1 MQGDFEMKV
10 RFESTTRVMKKT
22 MFTVLAVSM
31 LMLGS
36 PTEHHSSAAVAS
48 FKDVPSSHW
57 AKTAI
62 DQAVSKGY
70 FKGYADGTFKPGPSV
85 TRAEFAVLLDRVSTN
100 QADGTSVSFS
110 DVSGNWS
117 ESGVKSASAKGFI
130 TSADYPNG
138 FKPSTPI
145 TRKEM
150 AKWMSSGLAAESDD
164 YKQALSDTADT
175 VVPVAEYFKKTMSK
189 SDLPYVSVV
198 IGTGL
203 MGGYADGTF
212 GPAKTTT
219 RAEAAVILMRLA
231 DVQSK
236 KADSFSDLNELR
248 EVGTTGTNINTIT
261 MFKTGITSFK
271 NIQGKKA
278 NYRYGYGSTSLQ
290 YMIFID
296 TKDWNNKKSIYSPAF
311 VNEDERR
318 TNEASIFRVYVN
330 QNVYPTK
337 EDFSL
342 NNYMSSYMYGIAAG
356 NAIYNKLPEQ
366 FGYRT
371 LDIENPDGQ
380 FTPYVN
386 QSNGL
391 NIWTRSY
398 IKRDDP
404 DASFRSEDGSYF
416 AIRK

>member
-1 MQGDFEMKV
+1 MKI

-22 MFTVLAVSM
+22 VFTVLAASM

-36 PTEHHSSAAVAS
+36 PTEHHSSAAAAS

-70 FKGYADGTFKPGPSV
+70 FKGYADGTFKPSASV

-100 QADGTSVSFS
+100 QADGTSASFS
-110 DVSGNWS
+110 DVTGNWS

-130 TSADYPNG
+130 TTADYPNG

-212 GPAKTTT
+212 GPVKTTT

-248 EVGTTGTNINTIT
+248 EVGTTGTNLKSIT
-261 MFKTGITSFK
+261 NLSTGITKFENVQFKKMNFK
-271 NIQGKKA
+271 NGAGKSTL
-278 NYRYGYGSTSLQ
+278 NYFLVV
-290 YMIFID
+290 D
-296 TKDWNNKKSIYSPAF
+296 TRDWKNRKSIYNSTF
-311 VNEDERR
+311 VVEDERR
-318 TNEASIFRVYVN
+318 PDEKDYYRVYIQQTLYPEKKGFSRDDYMNSSTDHWAVGVAIRNELPKKYGYQTLPTGDPIEPFQKYVSN
-330 QNVYPTK
+330 QIGM
-337 EDFSL
+337 E
-342 NNYMSSYMYGIAAG
+342 
-356 NAIYNKLPEQ
+356 
-366 FGYRT
+366 
-371 LDIENPDGQ
+371 
-380 FTPYVN
+380 
-386 QSNGL
+386 
-391 NIWTRSY
+391 IWTRNY
-398 IKRDDP
+398 IEADNSLATYRTD
-404 DASFRSEDGSYF
+404 DGSIF
-416 AIRK
+416 SITM

>member
-1 MQGDFEMKV
+1 MKI
-10 RFESTTRVMKKT
+10 RFEGTTRVMKKT
-22 MFTVLAVSM
+22 VFTVLAASM
-31 LMLGS
+31 LMLSS
-36 PTEHHSSAAVAS
+36 PTEHHSSAAAAS

-70 FKGYADGTFKPGPSV
+70 FKGYADGTFKPSASV

-100 QADGTSVSFS
+100 QADGTSASFS

-117 ESGVKSASAKGFI
+117 ESSVKSASAKGFI
-130 TSADYPNG
+130 TSADYANG

-150 AKWMSSGLAAESDD
+150 AKWMSSGLAAESDN

-248 EVGTTGTNINTIT
+248 EVGTTGTNLNLLTPYKIN
-261 MFKTGITSFK
+261 KDDFK
-271 NIQGKKA
+271 NVQGKKMKFKNA
-278 NYRYGYGSTSLQ
+278 SGSMSLNYYIVVDAR
-290 YMIFID
+290 
-296 TKDWNNKKSIYSPAF
+296 DWQNKKSIYAPVFLANDEKF
-311 VNEDERR
+311 PTEDSVIE
-318 TNEASIFRVYVN
+318 F
-330 QNVYPTK
+330 TK
-337 EDFSL
+337 
-342 NNYMSSYMYGIAAG
+342 I
-356 NAIYNKLPEQ
+356 KL
-366 FGYRT
+366 
-371 LDIENPDGQ
+371 
-380 FTPYVN
+380 
-386 QSNGL
+386 
-391 NIWTRSY
+391 Y
-398 IKRDDP
+398 ILQ
-404 DASFRSEDGSYF
+404 
-416 AIRK
+416 

>member
-1 MQGDFEMKV
+1 MKARV
-10 RFESTTRVMKKT
+10 ESKASVMKKT
-22 MFTVLAVSM
+22 MFTVLAASM

-36 PTEHHSSAAVAS
+36 PTEHHSSAAAAS

-70 FKGYADGTFKPGPSV
+70 FKGYADGTFKPGASV

-100 QADGTSVSFS
+100 QPDGTSASFS

-189 SDLPYVSVV
+189 SDLPYVSVA

-231 DVQSK
+231 DVQAQ
-236 KADSFSDLNELR
+236 KADSFVGLKELR
-248 EVGTTGTNINTIT
+248 EVGTTGTNISTISP
-261 MFKTGITSFK
+261 FNSGSTSFK
-271 NIQGKKA
+271 DVRGKKA
-278 NYRYGYGSTSLQ
+278 SYRYGFGSTSLQ
-290 YMIFID
+290 YMIFVD
-296 TKDWNNKKSIYSPAF
+296 TQNWNNNKSIYAPVF
-311 VNEDERR
+311 VSNDKNTTYEK
-318 TNEASIFRVYVN
+318 TYFRVYVN
-330 QNVYPTK
+330 QKVYPTK
-337 EDFSL
+337 SDFSFST
-342 NNYMSSYMYGIAAG
+342 YMSSYMYSIAAG
-356 NAIYNKLPEQ
+356 NGIRNEGPKTY
-366 FGYRT
+366 GYTT
-371 LDIENPDGQ
+371 LDSENADGQ
-380 FTPYVN
+380 FKPYIN
-386 QSNGL
+386 KTDGM
-391 NIWTRSY
+391 NIWTYSY
-398 IKRDDP
+398 VSIDNPSTRF
-404 DASFRSEDGSYF
+404 ATEDGSLF
-416 AIRK
+416 VLRK

>member
-1 MQGDFEMKV
+1 MKARV
-10 RFESTTRVMKKT
+10 ESKARLMKKT
-22 MFTVLAVSM
+22 VCTVLAASM
-31 LMLGS
+31 LMLAS
-36 PTEHHSSAAVAS
+36 PAEHHSSAAAAS

-70 FKGYADGTFKPGPSV
+70 FKGYADGTFKPGASV

-100 QADGTSVSFS
+100 EPDGASASFS

-150 AKWMSSGLAAESDD
+150 AKWMSSGLAAESED

-189 SDLPYVSVV
+189 SDFPYVSVA

-231 DVQSK
+231 DVQAQ
-236 KADSFSDLNELR
+236 KADSFTGLKELR
-248 EVGTTGTNINTIT
+248 EVGTTGTNMKTIT
-261 MFKTGITSFK
+261 PFNSGVTSFK
-271 NIQGKKA
+271 NVQGKKM
-278 NYRYGYGSTSLQ
+278 NYRYNAGSASVQ
-290 YMIFID
+290 NVIFID
-296 TKDWNNKKSIYSPAF
+296 ARDWSNKKSIYAPIFIGADDRISNENNTIRAF
-311 VNEDERR
+311 VNQ
-318 TNEASIFRVYVN
+318 T
-330 QNVYPTK
+330 VYPTENFTLSTFK
-337 EDFSL
+337 
-342 NNYMSSYMYGIAAG
+342 SSFVDQLVAG
-356 NAIYNKLPEQ
+356 STIPNELPKTIGYNTLPTKNPNEQ
-366 FGYRT
+366 FRT
-371 LDIENPDGQ
+371 FMNKPEGMQ
-380 FTPYVN
+380 
-386 QSNGL
+386 
-391 NIWTRSY
+391 IWTTVFISY
-398 IKRDDP
+398 SKPNILYKV
-404 DASFRSEDGSYF
+404 ADGSYF
-416 AIRK
+416 SF